1 MTGGAP
7 SIHGRVLVIG
17 GSLVGLI
24 TGNLFHRAGWDVRVF
39 ERVTGNVEGRGAGI
53 TILPGLVDGFR
64 AAGAD
69 VSEQSLGV
77 ELPARIALDKS
88 GRIVAERPFSQVMT
102 SWKRLYDEL
111 KKVFPDENYRAGM
124 TLESVEQDEHKI
136 TACFAGGERID
147 ADLLV
152 AADGLRSTV
161 RAQFLAGTKPHYA
174 GYIAWRCLTDEGDL
188 SPSTH
193 AMLFN
198 RYSVCVAPGQ
208 QGIGYA
214 VPGPGHSVQPG
225 RRQYNCVWYYPV
237 PEEGLRT
244 LLTDDSGRY
253 YPNGI
258 PPVLLSAR
266 IRQEMIEKASQL
278 LAPQFAEAVC
288 RARLHFFQ
296 PIVDLEMSR
305 LVFGRVVII
314 GDAAFTARPHV
325 AMGVPKGA
333 GDALALV
340 TAIKLGVREPLSALR
355 QFEAERLRIGGAIV
369 ARGRYLGS
377 YMEAQ
382 LKSDA
387 ERSRA
392 EALRV
397 PERVMM
403 ETAAP
408 MAFA

>member
-1 MTGGAP
+1 MTARTQG
-7 SIHGRVLVIG
+7 SRGRVLVVG

-24 TGNLFHRAGWDVRVF
+24 TGNLFHRAGWDVQVC
-39 ERVTGNVEGRGAGI
+39 ERVSGNVEGRGAGI

-64 AAGAD
+64 AAGAN

-77 ELPARIALDKS
+77 ELPARIALDES
-88 GRIVAERPFSQVMT
+88 GRIVAERSFSQVMT

-111 KKVFPDENYRAGM
+111 KKVFPNENYRAGM
-124 TLESVEQDEHKI
+124 TLEGVEQNEKKI
-136 TACFAGGERID
+136 TACFAGGERIE

-161 RAQFLAGTKPHYA
+161 RTQFLPGTKPHYA

-188 SPSTH
+188 SASSH
-193 AMLFN
+193 AVLFN

-214 VPGPGHSVQPG
+214 VPGPGHSVEPG
-225 RRQYNCVWYYPV
+225 RRQYNTVWYYPV
-237 PEEGLRT
+237 PEDGLRR
-244 LLTDDSGRY
+244 LMTDDTGRY
-253 YPNGI
+253 HPNGI
-258 PPVLLSAR
+258 PPALLSSR
-266 IRQEMIEKASQL
+266 IRQEMIEKASQV
-278 LAPQFAEAVC
+278 LAPQFAEAIR
-288 RARLHFFQ
+288 RAKLHFFQ
-296 PIVDLEMSR
+296 PIVDLELPR

-333 GDALALV
+333 GDALALIK
-340 TAIKLGVREPLSALR
+340 AIELGGPKPSSVLEH
-355 QFEAERLRIGGAIV
+355 FEAERLRIDRAIV

-382 LKSDA
+382 LKSEG
-387 ERSRA
+387 ERRRA
-392 EALRV
+392 EELRV

-408 MAFA
+408 AAFA

>member
-1 MTGGAP
+1 MTAGAKG
-7 SIHGRVLVIG
+7 SRDRVLVIG

-24 TGNLFHRAGWDVRVF
+24 AGNLFHRAGWDVEVF
-39 ERVTGNVEGRGAGI
+39 ERVSGNVEGRGAGI

-111 KKVFPDENYRAGM
+111 KKVFPNENYRAGM
-124 TLESVEQDEHKI
+124 TLEKVEQEDKRI
-136 TACFAGGERID
+136 TACFAGGERVE
-147 ADLLV
+147 ADLLI

-161 RAQFLAGTKPHYA
+161 RAQFLPGTKPHYA

-188 SPSTH
+188 SEPTH
-193 AMLFN
+193 AALFN

-214 VPGPGHSVQPG
+214 VPGPGHSVEPG
-225 RRQYNCVWYYPV
+225 RRQYNTVWYYPV
-237 PEEGLRT
+237 PEDGLRR
-244 LLTDDSGRY
+244 LMTDDTGRY
-253 YPNGI
+253 HPNGI
-258 PPVLLSAR
+258 PPALLSSQ
-266 IRQEMIEKASQL
+266 IRQEMIENASQV
-278 LAPQFAEAVC
+278 LAPQFAEAVR

-296 PIVDLEMSR
+296 PIVDLELPR
-305 LVFGRVVII
+305 LVFGRAVII

-340 TAIKLGVREPLSALR
+340 KAITLGGREPFAALA
-355 QFEAERLRIGGAIV
+355 QFEAERLRIDRAIV

-382 LKSDA
+382 LKSEE
-387 ERSRA
+387 ERRRA

-397 PERVMM
+397 PEHVMM